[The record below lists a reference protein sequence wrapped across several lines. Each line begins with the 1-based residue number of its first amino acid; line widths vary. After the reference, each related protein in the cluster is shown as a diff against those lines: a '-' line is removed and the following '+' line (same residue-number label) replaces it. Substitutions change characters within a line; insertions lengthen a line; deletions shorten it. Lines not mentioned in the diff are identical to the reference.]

1 MIDIIIRIV
10 LHIVSFGVCWYALNG
25 LDWSKFIKQGKVVQ
39 AQLLLIVLSMALG
52 YLLAQFLLAI
62 GFSYYPY

>member
-1 MIDIIIRIV
+1 MVDIVIRIV
-10 LHIVSFGVCWYALNG
+10 LHIVSFGVCWYALSG
-25 LDWSKFIKQGKVVQ
+25 LDWAKFIKQGRVMQ

-52 YLLAQFLLAI
+52 YLLAQFLMAI